1 MDIITTHTNTDMD
14 GFAAMVAAQKLYPEA
29 RMVLPGK
36 LSRNVEEFVSL
47 HKDTLNVY
55 STRQI
60 DMEQVGRVV
69 MVDTK
74 NPRRVGKIGEILG
87 KPGVDVHIYD
97 HHPWMEGD
105 VRGTLEVVDPV
116 GATVTLLVEKIK
128 ESNLPLTSLE
138 ATICALGIYSDT
150 GSLMFTNTTH
160 RDVDAVSYLLKKGA
174 NLAVVAE
181 FLGRPMTGEQKKLFK
196 ELLNHADLHQVNGV
210 KVLLARA
217 KTDEYVVGLSMIN
230 HMISEIERIDVV
242 FVLAEMDDRVH
253 IVGRSSIPQ
262 ANVAEI
268 LKHFGG
274 GGHAGAASAT
284 VKNGSV
290 EDVAWELLDVIYK
303 KVRPPLCAADIMSSP
318 VKTVTPEMSI
328 AEAGTIMLRYGHT
341 GLPVVKGDKLIGVI
355 SRRDVEKANHHGLGH
370 APVKGFMSVRV
381 VSVPR
386 DMPVSEVQQL
396 MINHDIGRVPV
407 VDEGKLVGIVSRTDV
422 LRTLHGEVQNRHRT
436 IYNNGTSQLT
446 RRNISWVMRKNL
458 SPAIWDILKQA
469 GKIADEMNYR
479 VYAAGGLVRDVLLG
493 QASLD
498 VDLVVEG
505 DGVLLAEALGEYH
518 GARVRVHKQFGTAE
532 VVFSEEFKI
541 DVATARL
548 EFYAYP
554 AALPQVESS
563 SLHQDLYRRD
573 FTINAMAVCLNDK
586 KFGNI
591 VDFFNGRDD
600 LEQGLIR
607 VLHNL
612 SFIEDPIRILRA
624 VRFEQRYGFKIEQ
637 QTLKF
642 LREAVRQ
649 SVLSR
654 VTPERIWEE
663 MKHILVEKEAAAML
677 RRLEELKA
685 WPFVF
690 PGVNYWEVDP
700 VLKDLHQSMALLGS
714 WGYNQNGEKW
724 LPVLVAVL
732 HWSGVDTAQKICD
745 RYHLS
750 KRQTGKVLAAL
761 NGWRKAVS
769 MIWKAPGDVKTSE
782 LAGVLLEMPR
792 ESYPMLLAILEE
804 DWLKERFRQLLH
816 TIMESKPKINGKF
829 IKQLG
834 YPPGPLYRKT
844 LDALW
849 RERLD
854 GNVRTEEEEKLFVRA
869 YLSRVTGG
877 KNNVQFTQPARAAAF
892 TAGNTGGPDLS

>member
-1 MDIITTHTNTDMD
+1 MEIITTHTNTDMD
-14 GFAAMVAAQKLYPEA
+14 GLAAMVAAQKLYPEA
-29 RMVLPGK
+29 KMVLPGK

-55 STRQI
+55 NIRQI
-60 DMEQVGRVV
+60 DLGQVKRVV

-74 NPRRVGKIGEILG
+74 NPRRVGKIGDILS

-105 VRGTLEVVDPV
+105 VRGSVEVVDPV

-128 ESNLPLTSLE
+128 EAGLSLTSLE
-138 ATICALGIYSDT
+138 ATIFALGIYGDT

-160 RDVDAVSYLLKKGA
+160 RDAEAVSYLLKKGA

-181 FLGRPMTGEQKKLFK
+181 FLGRPMTDEQKKLLK
-196 ELLNHADLHQVNGV
+196 ELLNNADLHQINGV

-217 KTDEYVVGLSMIN
+217 KTDEFVVGLSMIN

-253 IVGRSSIPQ
+253 IAGRSSIPQ

-284 VKNGSV
+284 VKNGNV
-290 EDVAWELLDVIYK
+290 EDIAWELLDVIYK

-381 VSVPR
+381 VSVPS

-407 VDEGKLVGIVSRTDV
+407 VDDGKLVGIVSRTDV
-422 LRTLHGEVQNRHRT
+422 LRTLHGEVQNRHKT
-436 IYNNGTSQLT
+436 IYNNGSQLT
-446 RRNISWVMRKNL
+446 RRNISWIMRKNL
-458 SPAIWDILKQA
+458 SPTVWGILKQA
-469 GKIADEMNYR
+469 GKIADEMNYK

-493 QASLD
+493 HASLD

-505 DGVLLAEALGEYH
+505 DGILLAEALGEHH

-591 VDFFNGRDD
+591 VDFFNGRED

-642 LREAVRQ
+642 LKEAVRQ
-649 SVLSR
+649 SVLAR

-663 MKHILVEKEAAAML
+663 LKHILVEREAAPML
-677 RRLEELKA
+677 RRLEELKV
-685 WPFVF
+685 WSFIF

-700 VLKDLHQSMALLGS
+700 VLRDLSQSMDLLDS
-714 WGYNQNGEKW
+714 WGYFQTSEKW
-724 LPVLVAVL
+724 LPHLIAAL
-732 HWSGVDTAQKICD
+732 HWSDMEVARGICE

-761 NGWRKAVS
+761 KGWREAIA
-769 MIWKAPGDVKTSE
+769 MIWKAPEDVKTSQ
-782 LAGVLLEMPR
+782 LAGVLLGMPR

-804 DWLKERFRQLLH
+804 DWIKERFQQLLN
-816 TIMESKPKINGKF
+816 TIMDSKPTINGKY
-829 IKQLG
+829 IKKLG
-834 YPPGPLYRKT
+834 YPPGPLYRET

-854 GNVRTEEEEKLFVRA
+854 GNVRTEEEEQFFVRN
-869 YLSRVTGG
+869 YLARVTGG
-877 KNNVQFTQPARAAAF
+877 EKKC
-892 TAGNTGGPDLS
+892 